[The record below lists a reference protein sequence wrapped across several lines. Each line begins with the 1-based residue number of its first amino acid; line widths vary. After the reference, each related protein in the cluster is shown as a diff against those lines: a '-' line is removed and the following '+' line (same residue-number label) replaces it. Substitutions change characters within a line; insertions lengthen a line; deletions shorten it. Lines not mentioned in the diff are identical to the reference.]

1 MNPIALDLGIIQI
14 HWYSLTML
22 MAMIVGGLLFYK
34 TMKKEKI
41 EEEKISDLIFYTLI
55 WSIVGARLYYVLFNI
70 SYYLKNTLEII
81 EIWNGGLA
89 IHGGIIGGCLYII
102 YFCKKNNY
110 NFLKI
115 FDVSAPSLIIGQ
127 AIGRWGNFFNQEA
140 HGPITTVTNLKNLLI
155 PNFVIKG
162 MKINNNYYHPT
173 FYYEFIWNVIGFII
187 LILIRKK
194 KKLRIGQLT
203 GIYMCWYS
211 IARIIIESLRT
222 DSLMLGS
229 IKIAQ
234 VISIIMI
241 LIGLYLI
248 VKKTKSRVLKNKERY
263 EEYED

>member
-22 MAMIVGGLLFYK
+22 LAMLVGGLLFYK
-34 TMKKEKI
+34 TMIKEKI
-41 EEEKISDLIFYTLI
+41 SEEKIIDLIFYILI
-55 WSIVGARLYYVLFNI
+55 WSIIGARLYYVLFNI
-70 SYYLKNTLEII
+70 SYYIKNPLEII

-89 IHGGIIGGCLYII
+89 IHGGILAGCIYII
-102 YFCKKNNY
+102 YFCNKNKY

-115 FDVSAPSLIIGQ
+115 FDNAAPSLIIGQ

-140 HGPITTVTNLKNLLI
+140 HGPVTTIKRLHDLLI

-162 MKINNNYYHPT
+162 MKIENNYYHPT
-173 FYYEFIWNVIGFII
+173 FYYECIWNIIGFII
-187 LILIRKK
+187 LISIRKK
-194 KKLRIGQLT
+194 KKLRTGQLT

-211 IARIIIESLRT
+211 VARLLIESLRT

-234 VISIIMI
+234 IISIIMI
-241 LIGLYLI
+241 LIGICLI
-248 VKKTKSRVLKNKERY
+248 IRKPKNRVSKNKERY
-263 EEYED
+263 EEYEN